1 MATTDDEEVV
11 LTCLWRPEPTAPMA
25 VVDDCLTQELYLEI
39 QYLQF
44 QLQTAND
51 RHRAEI
57 QSLVRKH
64 LLSTDAM
71 DNALKAERSLVEKLQ
86 EQAEAKIQQAEAKIQ
101 QAEAKTQQ
109 AEAKI
114 QRLTLYMLMIS
125 MPVSGLLMAMFVV

>member
-1 MATTDDEEVV
+1 MTNTDYEEVV

-57 QSLVRKH
+57 QSLERKH
-64 LLSTDAM
+64 LLWKDAD
-71 DNALKAERSLVEKLQ
+71 DNALAVERSRAEKLQ
-86 EQAEAKIQQAEAKIQ
+86 EQAEAKIQ

-109 AEAKI
+109 AEAKT